1 LIVLLM
7 LRLPQQCARL
17 LPYLRV
23 NLVRLQLLP
32 PYSQRLRLAAVEKAA
47 VACRKLRIIAR
58 G

>member
-1 LIVLLM
+1 M